1 MQRPANDWEWHI
13 LGEVAKRVNKSA
25 PHLSSS
31 YMTVSRFFS
40 SKTRNLVKS
49 VQGVSL
55 SPMEVFLCPN
65 WLHWDLFSTWST
77 WQTRTKLSPNLLPFT
92 SQPRYSKHFVCTL
105 FDNYHLFQIL
115 ELVHQLHLMDLI
127 HADLKPDNFLVTDL
141 PGMGLQYP
149 FLKYIPSFIKLLFR
163 PSQSGFANDRLW
175 KSVRHAAGNLTRY
188 QDEYCT
194 FFSDS
199 RAHCLHRPSLDF
211 WTSVRRDAR
220 ASSLASS
227 HWLLWRR
234 RHCLLP
240 SHRKISQGISFAQ
253 FHAIMCFGL
262 KGEKV

>member
-1 MQRPANDWEWHI
+1 MSKLAP
-13 LGEVAKRVNKSA
+13 LGSLLDLINVTNKDKTIA
-25 PHLSSS
+25 EPLALHL
-31 YMTVSRFFS
+31 TA
-40 SKTRNLVKS
+40 
-49 VQGVSL
+49 
-55 SPMEVFLCPN
+55 EVFQTFC
-65 WLHWDLFSTWST
+65 LHLVR
-77 WQTRTKLSPNLLPFT
+77 Q
-92 SQPRYSKHFVCTL
+92 
-105 FDNYHLFQIL
+105 YHLFFQIL

-149 FLKYIPSFIKLLFR
+149 FLKYISSFIKLLFR

-199 RAHCLHRPSLDF
+199 RAHCLHRPSLDL

-227 HWLLWRR
+227 H
-234 RHCLLP
+234 
-240 SHRKISQGISFAQ
+240 
-253 FHAIMCFGL
+253 
-262 KGEKV
+262 